1 MKKKVI
7 IEKPHN
13 DIIYVR
19 VSSKEQVLGFSLD
32 SQEKVC
38 RDFSQRSEHEV
49 LIVFR
54 EEGESAKT
62 ADRTELQKMLR
73 FCEVNKRQ
81 IDRVVVYKV
90 DRFSRDT
97 ADYLALRACLNKL
110 GIKLVSATESF
121 DNTPAGK
128 LNETILSAFAQFDND
143 VRSQRTIEGMKARCL
158 KGYCSGVAP
167 WGYINTKDNVGTKII
182 APHPDKAPII
192 KMMFQS
198 YASGKYSFKEIAKMV
213 NKTGSKSRYGVKFN
227 KQLVSKIIKNPI
239 YYGRIAVAK
248 FNVDIQGNHEP
259 IITKELFDEANSGKR
274 SSKSS
279 KLARNRDSPDYPL
292 RGIKCSGC
300 GKSISGGKSRSKTGK
315 YYQYYACF
323 CAECD
328 KREAIKK
335 DDLEKD
341 FTKFLLKLTPNHKD
355 LDVLAEGIKIAHKG
369 ELSYVAEEE
378 QKFNLKIEGLKE
390 KKNKLLD
397 LRIAGE
403 ISTEEFG
410 KANEDLKKKIQE
422 QEEEMNKLSSPV
434 LNVDNVVNTGIEF
447 IKQFPEI
454 WKLIDP
460 KDLRVLRNLF
470 FPENLY
476 YHYPSIKTPKTCCI
490 YNIESQFCDTRYR
503 NVTLSGIEP
512 ELPA

>member
-1 MKKKVI
+1 MKRKVI

-13 DIIYVR
+13 DLIYVR

-38 RDFSQRSEHEV
+38 RDFSKKSGHEV
-49 LIVFR
+49 LMVFR

-73 FCEVNKRQ
+73 FCETNKRQ

-97 ADYLALRACLNKL
+97 ADYLALRACLNRL

-158 KGYCSGVAP
+158 KGYYVAIAP
-167 WGYINTKDNVGTKII
+167 WGYMNTKDNTGTKII
-182 APHPDKAPII
+182 APHSEKAPVV
-192 KMMFQS
+192 KMMFQA
-198 YASGKYSFKEIAKMV
+198 YATGKYSFKDIAKMV
-213 NKTGSKSRYGVKFN
+213 NKSGTKSRNGVKFT
-227 KQLVSKIIKNPI
+227 KQLVSKIIKNPV
-239 YYGRIAVAK
+239 YYGRVIVPK
-248 FNVDIQGNHEP
+248 WNIDVQGNHEP
-259 IITKELFDEANSGKR
+259 IVSKELFDEANSGKR
-274 SSKSS
+274 SSKSN

-292 RGIKCSGC
+292 RGIRCSGC

-323 CAECD
+323 CLECK
-328 KREAIKK
+328 KRTAIKK
-335 DDLEKD
+335 KDLEDD
-341 FTKFLLKLTPNHKD
+341 FTKFLLKLTPSSKD
-355 LDVLAEGIKIAHKG
+355 LDVLAETIKLAHKS
-369 ELSYVAEEE
+369 ELNYVEDEER
-378 QKFNLKIEGLKE
+378 KFNVKIEGLKE
-390 KKNKLLD
+390 KKNKLLE

-410 KANEDLKKKIQE
+410 KANEDLKKKISE
-422 QEEEMNKLSSPV
+422 QEEEMSKLSSPA
-434 LNVDNVVNTGIEF
+434 LNVDTMVNNGIEF
-447 IKQFPEI
+447 IKQFPQI
-454 WKLIDP
+454 WNKLHP
-460 KDLRVLRNLF
+460 SDLRVLRNLF
-470 FPENLY
+470 FPENVY
-476 YHYPSIKTPKTCCI
+476 YYYPTIKTPKICCI
-490 YNIESQFCDTRYR
+490 YSIEPSFCDERYCQ
-503 NVTLSGIEP
+503 VTLQRIE
-512 ELPA
+512 L